1 MWGQKCDQSW
11 FVEGLEELGEPGWAG
26 WIPRRE
32 LFGFWHPRAGFGLL
46 NPAGTS
52 LHPEDPPCLPSPV
65 PVVILRFQ
73 PKPPC
78 NSVISPPPSAAPKNR
93 ALFFHQPATNPGPIP
108 VRGLLPLLRAA
119 GPELLPN
126 FEGQSVVPEFRGA
139 ERLPFPNFRGQMAFS
154 WLTAS
159 LAGAATVPCPPLRDP
174 GWRGIQGIQTPQ
186 DPGGSPPIPA
196 VHPYICRLS
205 PKPLFGGKFCL
216 LLLSPHPPPPLHPG
230 GSPRNGWN
238 HFPPYKPSL
247 GSFFFEGGGGSSPAL
262 HPPPAQEIPFVTPQ

>member
-32 LFGFWHPRAGFGLL
+32 LFGFGHPRAGFGLL

-139 ERLPFPNFRGQMAFS
+139 ERSPFPNFRGQMAFS

-174 GWRGIQGIQTPQ
+174 GWRGIQGIQIPQ

-205 PKPLFGGKFCL
+205 PKPLFGGGILPAFIVSSSTSSSASRRIPKKRL
-216 LLLSPHPPPPLHPG
+216 ESLPTLQTIPG
-230 GSPRNGWN
+230 
-238 HFPPYKPSL
+238 K
-247 GSFFFEGGGGSSPAL
+247 FFF
-262 HPPPAQEIPFVTPQ
+262 